1 VPKDDIR
8 AFLGTF
14 AEGFGF
20 RDRDELKFA
29 PDDELL
35 QVYRAQ
41 YPVKDKCSRYRE
53 AMTPNN
59 AFESDRG
66 PTSLARP
73 SHRMLPADPLP
84 RLAGIAV
91 LRRLEVSD
99 LAVFQE
105 YRHDPL
111 IARYQDWYGTK
122 TDAEASAFLAKMNA
136 LELLQ
141 PGICSQIGI
150 AEPDQLALVGDIGL
164 TLAIDGKS
172 AEIGYALRP
181 EAQGRGMGAAA
192 VREVINLVFE
202 RTDAERVLGIVDPLN
217 VRSIRLL
224 ERVGMRMIESRSGI
238 FRDAPCIDHVYA
250 ILRRA

>member
-1 VPKDDIR
+1 MMQPMTV
-8 AFLGTF
+8 T
-14 AEGFGF
+14 
-20 RDRDELKFA
+20 RD
-29 PDDELL
+29 
-35 QVYRAQ
+35 
-41 YPVKDKCSRYRE
+41 
-53 AMTPNN
+53 
-59 AFESDRG
+59 
-66 PTSLARP
+66 
-73 SHRMLPADPLP
+73 LPFDPLP

-111 IARYQDWYGTK
+111 IARYQDWYGTR

-164 TLAIDGKS
+164 TLAADGKS
-172 AEIGYALRP
+172 AEIGYTLRP
-181 EAQGRGMGAAA
+181 QAQGRGMGTAA

-224 ERVGMRMIESRSGI
+224 ERVGMRMIESRSGT
-238 FRDAPCIDHVYA
+238 FRDAPCIDHVYS
-250 ILRRA
+250 LSRRA